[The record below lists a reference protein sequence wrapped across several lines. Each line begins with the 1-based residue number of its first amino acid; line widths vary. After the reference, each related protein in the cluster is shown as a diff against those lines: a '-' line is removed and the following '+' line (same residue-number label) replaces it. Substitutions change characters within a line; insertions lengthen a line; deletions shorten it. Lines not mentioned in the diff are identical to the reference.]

1 MEEKKPI
8 PAKFHYTFNLRDVSK
23 VFMGIMMVSP
33 GKVRDD
39 PTATRLWIHENCRV
53 FHDRLINEED
63 KEWFYD
69 LIMEIIGREFKTKF
83 EKEVIFGK

>member
-1 MEEKKPI
+1 MVRGTIEVYKRIMEEKKPI
-8 PAKFHYTFNLRDVSK
+8 PSKFHYTFNLRDVSK

-33 GKVRDD
+33 AKVRDEA
-39 PTATRLWIHENCRV
+39 TASKLWIHENTRV

-69 LIMEIIGREFKTKF
+69 L
-83 EKEVIFGK
+83 